1 MKESIKKRIE
11 AVRRG
16 EVPDGYRIENGYLI
30 PDDWKTVPLNSRFS
44 RSTRRNST
52 GCENVLTISAQ
63 MGLVNQREFYD
74 KDIASDDKS
83 GYFLMRNGEFAYNKS
98 YSTGYPYG
106 AIKQLTKYDEGIVS
120 PLYICFAP
128 KADTNTVFY
137 TQYFEGGR
145 YNREIYRIA
154 QEGARNHGLL
164 NVAVEDFFTGTLVE
178 PSPSEQQKIAEILST
193 CDRMIELKQQ
203 LVDEYK
209 KTKKVFLRRLF
220 PTQGENVPELR
231 FPGFKGEWRRCQL
244 GELSEFITKG
254 ATPTTYGHHWETTG
268 IPFFRNDSI
277 QDNRFVYGEYSFI
290 SETAHNALSRSEVK
304 GDDILIAITGDIGK
318 VGIVPQD
325 VTRGNI
331 NQHMARVRIIKDA
344 LPFFVYQYLCTAAMQ
359 NNYQVIKTGISMP
372 QLSLE
377 QIRNTEILLPSLEE
391 QQCIA
396 ACLKNLDEMIDLYLR
411 ELEEVQ
417 RQKKTLMQLLLTGL
431 VRVNA

>member
-11 AVRRG
+11 AVCHG
-16 EVPDGYRIENGYLI
+16 EVPVGYVDAAAGII
-30 PDDWKTVPLNSRFS
+30 PTDWSCAPLHAISEILSEQAGDREFETLS
-44 RSTRRNST
+44 
-52 GCENVLTISAQ
+52 ISA
-63 MGLVNQREFYD
+63 GIGFVNQAEKFG
-74 KDIASDDKS
+74 KELS
-83 GYFLMRNGEFAYNKS
+83 GKQYAKYTVLRRGDFAYNKGNS
-98 YSTGYPYG
+98 KRYPQGCTYMLREREEAAVPNVFECFRITEG
-106 AIKQLTKYDEGIVS
+106 HPEYYEQLFINGFMNKQLTRKI
-120 PLYICFAP
+120 
-128 KADTNTVFY
+128 
-137 TQYFEGGR
+137 
-145 YNREIYRIA
+145 
-154 QEGARNHGLL
+154 NHGVRDDGLL
-164 NVAVEDFFTGTLVE
+164 NLTDEDFYSTVLPVPLVA
-178 PSPSEQQKIAEILST
+178 EQQKIAEILAT
-193 CDRMIELKQQ
+193 CDRVIELKQQ

-209 KTKKVFLRRLF
+209 KTKKIFLRRLF
-220 PTQGENVPELR
+220 PTQGEIVPELR
-231 FPGFKGEWRRCQL
+231 FPGFKGEWRKCQL
-244 GELSEFITKG
+244 GELSDFITKG
-254 ATPTTYGHHWETTG
+254 ATPTTYGYHWETTG

-290 SETAHNALSRSEVK
+290 SETAHKALSRSEVK

-318 VGIVPQD
+318 VGIVPKD
-325 VTRGNI
+325 VIRGNI

-344 LPFFVYQYLCTAAMQ
+344 LPFFIYQYLCTATMQ

-396 ACLKNLDEMIDLYLR
+396 ACLKNLDEAIELCLQ

>member
-1 MKESIKKRIE
+1 MKKEIKERLE
-11 AVRRG
+11 AVRQG

-30 PDDWKTVPLNSRFS
+30 PDDWKTVPLNSRFT
-44 RSTRRNST
+44 RSTRKNKE

-74 KDIASDDKS
+74 KDIASEDKS
-83 GYFLMRNGEFAYNKS
+83 GYFLMKNGEFAYNKS

-106 AIKQLTKYDEGIVS
+106 AIKQLAKYDEGIVS

-128 KADTNTVFY
+128 KAGTNTAFY

-164 NVAVEDFFTGTLVE
+164 NIAVEDFFTGTLVE
-178 PSPSEQQKIAEILST
+178 PSAGEQQKIAEILAA
-193 CDRMIELKQQ
+193 CDRVIDLKRQ

-209 KTKKVFLRRLF
+209 KTKRIFLRRLF
-220 PTQGENVPELR
+220 PIQGKNVPELR
-231 FPGFKGEWRRCQL
+231 FPGFEGEWRKCQL
-244 GELSEFITKG
+244 GELSDFITKG
-254 ATPTTYGHHWETTG
+254 ATPTTYGYQWEASG

-277 QDNRFVYGEYSFI
+277 QENRFVYGEYSFI

-304 GDDILIAITGDIGK
+304 ADDILIAITGDIGK
-318 VGIVPQD
+318 VGIIPKEVL
-325 VTRGNI
+325 RGNI

-344 LPFFVYQYLCTAAMQ
+344 LPFFVYQYLSTDTMQ
-359 NNYQVIKTGISMP
+359 NIYQVIKTGISMP

-396 ACLKNLDEMIDLYLR
+396 SCLKKLDEAIELHLQ

-431 VRVNA
+431 VRV

>member
-1 MKESIKKRIE
+1 MKKEIKERIE

-16 EVPDGYRIENGYLI
+16 EVPEGYCKAHPYVI
-30 PDDWKTVPLNSRFS
+30 PNDWKVVKLGNI
-44 RSTRRNST
+44 TRRTSRPN
-52 GCENVLTISAQ
+52 
-63 MGLVNQREFYD
+63 
-74 KDIASDDKS
+74 KDGQDRPAYSINNRKGFVPQSEQFEEGSYEDLDKS
-83 GYFLMRNGEFAYNKS
+83 AYKIVRKGEFAYNPARVNVGS
-98 YSTGYPYG
+98 
-106 AIKQLTKYDEGIVS
+106 I
-120 PLYICFAP
+120 
-128 KADTNTVFY
+128 
-137 TQYFEGGR
+137 GR
-145 YNREIYRIA
+145 LRDAE
-154 QEGARNHGLL
+154 E
-164 NVAVEDFFTGTLVE
+164 VAVSSLYVCVSVDDKVDGEYFDAWTKSRDFYKETVRNTEGSVREYLFYENFANMRIPIPTVA
-178 PSPSEQQKIAEILST
+178 EQQKIAEILET
-193 CDRMIELKQQ
+193 CDRVIELKQQ

-220 PTQGENVPELR
+220 PTQGEDVPELR
-231 FPGFKGEWRRCQL
+231 FPGFRGEWRKCQL
-244 GELSEFITKG
+244 GELSDFITKG
-254 ATPTTYGHHWETTG
+254 ATPTTYGYHWETMG

-277 QDNRFVYGEYSFI
+277 QDNRFVYGAYSFI
-290 SETAHNALSRSEVK
+290 SETAHKALSRSEVK

-318 VGIVPQD
+318 VGIVPKD
-325 VTRGNI
+325 VIRGNI

-344 LPFFVYQYLCTAAMQ
+344 LPFFVYQYLCTATMQ

-396 ACLKNLDEMIDLYLR
+396 ACLKNLDEAIELCLQ